1 MPTYIACGFD
11 DVYLLMSIGFIVY
24 FVHTLWECQV
34 ILTRF
39 MLLHAQLIQVV
50 QGMYDM
56 TALNPT
62 MNTYIH
68 RGYAEEGQCY
78 GRGRLHWSGG
88 AGLFRHWPCK
98 WRAKVQMSVLA
109 SLVKR
114 RHQTLTTHTNYPDI
128 FKWVDNI
135 TTAQHPIIIW
145 IMPISDGRGGP
156 YSPSWPARW
165 ISP

>member
-50 QGMYDM
+50 QGMYDI

-62 MNTYIH
+62 MNTYIV
-68 RGYAEEGQCY
+68 R
-78 GRGRLHWSGG
+78 
-88 AGLFRHWPCK
+88 K
-98 WRAKVQMSVLA
+98 SV
-109 SLVKR
+109 
-114 RHQTLTTHTNYPDI
+114 
-128 FKWVDNI
+128 
-135 TTAQHPIIIW
+135 
-145 IMPISDGRGGP
+145 
-156 YSPSWPARW
+156 
-165 ISP
+165 